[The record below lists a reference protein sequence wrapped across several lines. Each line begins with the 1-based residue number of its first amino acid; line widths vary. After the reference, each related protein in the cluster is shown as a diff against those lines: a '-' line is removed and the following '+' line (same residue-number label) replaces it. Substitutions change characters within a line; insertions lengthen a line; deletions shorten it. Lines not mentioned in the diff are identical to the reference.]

1 MPAHRVSA
9 TWVGLGEAS
18 RLLGVSPG
26 TLRRW
31 ADAGRIPVFVTIG
44 GHRRFSRDSLGALLP
59 ARPDRR
65 PPMARLGA
73 SLERMVRAYRVRGRV
88 GRSPG
93 PRWIARLPAEARDDL
108 RWRGRELV
116 RLLLAHLDGTDTDA
130 AGSLKEATRLAAA
143 YGRESAAMGMSLSE
157 TVERFLWYRAPFFD
171 ELARLARSR
180 GLDAREATA
189 LLAAAGRATDHLL
202 LGLMGGHR
210 LEAAGNR
217 ETK

>member
-1 MPAHRVSA
+1 MPAARVSA

-31 ADAGRIPVFVTIG
+31 ADAGRIPVFVTVG

-59 ARPDRR
+59 ARRDHR
-65 PPMARLGA
+65 PLMARLGA

-88 GRSPG
+88 GRTPG
-93 PRWIARLPAEARDDL
+93 PQWIARLPAQARDDL
-108 RWRGRELV
+108 RLRGRELV
-116 RLLLAHLDGTDTDA
+116 RLLLAHLDGTDADA
-130 AGSLKEATRLAAA
+130 AGSLKEATLLAAA
-143 YGRESAAMGMSLSE
+143 YGRESAAMGVSLSE
-157 TVERFLWYRAPFFD
+157 TVERFLWYRAPFLD

-189 LLAAAGRATDHLL
+189 LLAASGRATDRLL
-202 LGLMGGHR
+202 LSLMGGHR
-210 LEAAGNR
+210 LEAARGR
-217 ETK
+217 EAT